1 MKPIQR
7 HILFCT
13 GGDCKKGNKK
23 AYKHMKK
30 ALKGAKQPFVR
41 CSKTKCL
48 GACKNSPVM
57 VVYPDGT
64 WYGDVADKKKIQAV
78 VDEHIVGG
86 CPVKEH
92 LVHQMKA
99 KAVSAAK

>member
-1 MKPIQR
+1 MKPIKR

-23 AYKHMKK
+23 AYKQMKK
-30 ALKGAKQPFVR
+30 ELKKAKQPFVR

-64 WYGDVADKKKIQAV
+64 WYSGVTKPDEIKAV
-78 VDEHIVGG
+78 VDTHIVNGT
-86 CPVKEH
+86 PVKKPT
-92 LVHQMKA
+92 LHQMPNHQVGA
-99 KAVSAAK
+99 KS